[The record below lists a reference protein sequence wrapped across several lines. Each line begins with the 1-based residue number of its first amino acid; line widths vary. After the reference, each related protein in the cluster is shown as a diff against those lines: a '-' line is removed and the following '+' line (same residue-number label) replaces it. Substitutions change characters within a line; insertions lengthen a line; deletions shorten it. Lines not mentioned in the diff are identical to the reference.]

1 MRVIEGGA
9 ETQRIEVESDLPGT
23 RPRLADARFF
33 FEQDKKNGFVS
44 RAIKLGSVVYH
55 NKLGSLADRAQR
67 LGLLAAFIAGKLGAE
82 ATLARNAGLL
92 CKVDLLTDMV
102 GEFPELQGIMGRYYA
117 EHEGAKPDV
126 AEAMEHHYRP
136 RFAGDVL
143 PASNVSCAVAL
154 ADKLDA
160 LTGFFG
166 IGLVPT
172 GDKDP
177 FGLRRAALG
186 VLRILMEKPL
196 PLDLGELIAEAGKGF
211 STGTLTAEGHAT
223 QLHDFM
229 LERLRGFLRDAGH
242 GQDVV
247 DAVLAQRPTRIDLVP
262 AKLDAVQKFLAD
274 DAAQA
279 LAAANK
285 RIGNILKKAEGAI
298 PEPDVALLQEAAEKA
313 LFDRV
318 VQLAPLVTSHVDNGD
333 YAEALLALSSVRGE
347 VDRFFDEVMVN
358 TDEPLLRA
366 NRLGLLK
373 SLYAQLN
380 AVADISRLAV

>member
-1 MRVIEGGA
+1 M
-9 ETQRIEVESDLPGT
+9 
-23 RPRLADARFF
+23 
-33 FEQDKKNGFVS
+33 
-44 RAIKLGSVVYH
+44 
-55 NKLGSLADRAQR
+55 
-67 LGLLAAFIAGKLGAE
+67 
-82 ATLARNAGLL
+82 
-92 CKVDLLTDMV
+92 
-102 GEFPELQGIMGRYYA
+102 
-117 EHEGAKPDV
+117 
-126 AEAMEHHYRP
+126 
-136 RFAGDVL
+136 
-143 PASNVSCAVAL
+143 
-154 ADKLDA
+154 
-160 LTGFFG
+160 
-166 IGLVPT
+166 
-172 GDKDP
+172 
-177 FGLRRAALG
+177 
-186 VLRILMEKPL
+186 
-196 PLDLGELIAEAGKGF
+196 
-211 STGTLTAEGHAT
+211 
-223 QLHDFM
+223 
-229 LERLRGFLRDAGH
+229 
-242 GQDVV
+242 
-247 DAVLAQRPTRIDLVP
+247 LAQRPTRIDLVP